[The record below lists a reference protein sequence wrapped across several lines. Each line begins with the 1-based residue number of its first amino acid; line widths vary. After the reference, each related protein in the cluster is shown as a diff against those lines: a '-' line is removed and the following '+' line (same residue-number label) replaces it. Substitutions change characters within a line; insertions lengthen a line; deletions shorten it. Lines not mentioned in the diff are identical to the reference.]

1 MERELIKVKDGLY
14 TKPLK
19 ENEKEEFGVIITDPI
34 LLDPEIDDEK
44 LKRIEKYEIRNSNG
58 RYNGTHKGQ
67 FILGLIFDSQ
77 EDMFRILIELRRAG
91 YVKSKL
97 HRIDPRVYFRKT
109 YTIETLKDWDFTN
122 LENQI
127 TVKVKE
133 KELEE
138 FKEDLLNLGQKL
150 GYRFTWGLE
159 DLFDG
164 TECYTT
170 YVKNNFIIY

>member
-1 MERELIKVKDGLY
+1 MERKLIKVKDGLY

-34 LLDPEIDDEK
+34 LLDPEINDEK

-133 KELEE
+133 KELEK
-138 FKEDLLNLGQKL
+138 FKKDLLNLGQRL
-150 GYRFTWGLE
+150 GYRFLWGLE
-159 DLFDG
+159 DLFKG
-164 TECYTT
+164 TECCTDCI
-170 YVKNNFIIY
+170 KINLIIH